1 MAKNY
6 KKLTYGGE
14 INFICNFTTKIAKFF
29 TPFKETFLSR
39 QKKEQILLF
48 CSRFF
53 VTLASPNFLD
63 KPSET
68 SFESFALGKTKK
80 SKFSFGSSLV
90 FS

>member
-1 MAKNY
+1 MLIVCNWF
-6 KKLTYGGE
+6 
-14 INFICNFTTKIAKFF
+14 FI
-29 TPFKETFLSR
+29 
-39 QKKEQILLF
+39 
-48 CSRFF
+48 

-80 SKFSFGSSLV
+80 SKFSFGFSLV